1 MMRNARGLGPI
12 AEAAARRVLLLACIA
27 VCPIALASESPES
40 AAGWVEWANEAR
52 DSHSFIGEFVYQHG
66 SDIGSMKIWR
76 AADPETGIRE
86 RLVSLSG
93 QHREIL
99 RGGDSVTCILGN
111 SESVLIDQRQL
122 RRPLSARIPEDVDR
136 LRPHYELRLVGEDR
150 VAGRPAMQI
159 MLEPQDEFR
168 YGYSVWLDSET
179 GLLTRAE
186 VLGPDDQVIEQLMM
200 LDIEILDRIDPVLL
214 EPTLSGREEEYSRI
228 TNDLARA
235 ETDAHP
241 QPEWAMADQPAGFA
255 VQMDRIQQLPGRP
268 HPVRHIM
275 LSDGLATVSVY
286 IEPESQAGRFEGGMQ
301 MGAMNAYGRMHDGYQ
316 AIVVGEVPAVTVER
330 IARSLVPNIDSS
342 QPGQ

>member
-1 MMRNARGLGPI
+1 MMRNARRLGHTL
-12 AEAAARRVLLLACIA
+12 ESAARGGLLLAFIA
-27 VCPIALASESPES
+27 VSPVALASESPES
-40 AAGWVEWANEAR
+40 AADWVQWANEAR
-52 DSHSFIGEFVYQHG
+52 DSNSFIGEFVYQHG

-76 AADPETGIRE
+76 SADADTGIRE

-93 QHREIL
+93 QPREIL
-99 RGGDSVTCILGN
+99 RGDDSVTCILGN

-136 LRPHYELRLVGEDR
+136 LRPHYQLRLVGEDR
-150 VAGRPAMQI
+150 VAGRSAMQI

-168 YGYSVWLDSET
+168 YGYSVWLDRET

-200 LDIEILDRIDPVLL
+200 LDIEILDRIDPALL
-214 EPTLSGREEEYSRI
+214 EPTLSGEEEAYARI

-235 ETDAHP
+235 EIEVESQQA
-241 QPEWAMADQPAGFA
+241 WAVAEQLAGFA

-268 HPVRHIM
+268 HPVRHLM

-301 MGAMNAYGRMHDGYQ
+301 MGAMNAYGRTRDGYQ

-330 IARSLVPNIDSS
+330 IARSLVLNTDSS